1 MAILDASFTTASAL
15 DSDVHNRAAV
25 AWFEVAY
32 RTRLRLSAP
41 AILLAELGAA
51 VRRVTGD
58 SIRAAET
65 VAQFSRVGFIRFYDA
80 DIELCNA
87 AAEIA
92 IRYSIKGCDAIYV
105 ALAQQLDEP
114 LVTFDREQA
123 ERAAAVIRVIVPA

>member
-1 MAILDASFTTASAL
+1 MSITRWIADA
-15 DSDVHNRAAV
+15 
-25 AWFEVAY
+25 
-32 RTRLRLSAP
+32 RTRREQLFAP
-41 AILLAELGAA
+41 AIMLPELASA
-51 VRRVTGD
+51 VRRVTGHEED
-58 SIRAAET
+58 AEE
-65 VAQFSRVGFIRFYDA
+65 ALDRFGEGSGISYVPA
-80 DIELCNA
+80 SIELCNA